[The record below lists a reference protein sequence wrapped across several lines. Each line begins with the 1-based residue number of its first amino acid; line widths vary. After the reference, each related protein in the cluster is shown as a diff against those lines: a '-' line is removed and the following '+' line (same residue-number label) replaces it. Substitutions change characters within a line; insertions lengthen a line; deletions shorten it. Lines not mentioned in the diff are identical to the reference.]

1 MLMIGIQART
11 KREAFDC
18 KLKPFI
24 TGATAMVKLGTL
36 SIAYHR
42 NYASYMI
49 HTLGAVIGQMVLA
62 VTHLSQFQIRMVEML

>member
-1 MLMIGIQART
+1 MIGIQARS

-49 HTLGAVIGQMVLA
+49 HTLGAVIGPV
-62 VTHLSQFQIRMVEML
+62 VNSDLSDGTSSDTSESVPD